1 MKILKP
7 NYKENRIINM
17 SAKNATPIRQQYL
30 DIKKNYP
37 DAILFFRLGD
47 FYETFDED
55 AEITSRELDIVL
67 TGRNVAKGQKIPM
80 AGIPYHAA
88 DNYISRLIE
97 KGYHVAICEQIG
109 EQPKKGIFPREVI
122 RLVTPGTV
130 IEPGLIKNEK
140 NNYLIALFLHES
152 TAGLA
157 FLDISTGEIGVSHFN
172 DNEFHNRLNAEISRL
187 HPSEILLPES
197 IHLPFAE
204 QYHLTSLPDWKFELG
219 RSEQLL
225 KNQFRVASLDGF
237 GLKNKPAAVAALGAI
252 LGYVKESDPQALAL
266 FTDLSFYAIDDH
278 MVLDE
283 ATRRN
288 LELTETILKVSEA
301 GSLLGVMDKT
311 RTPMGKRMIRRW
323 VNQPLIHA
331 PEITERLDAVEY
343 LLENGLDRLELQ
355 KQLKTAADIERII
368 NRVVAQHAVPRDL
381 VALRETLEILPAILQ
396 KINGRIAMLDR
407 EADAIDDCKYE
418 FTSLQKSITDE
429 PPATLAHTGII
440 RPGYSSELDEIV
452 QSTKN
457 SRDYIANLEKVE
469 KARTGIKSLK
479 VGFNKVF
486 GYYIE
491 ISNSYVNQAP
501 QEYIRKQTLVN
512 AERFITPKLKEY
524 ETIVLNAEE
533 NIHAIEAR
541 VFKEICAELKK
552 SSRKLLAVSRYLGM
566 LDVLAAFAQAAS
578 ENNYVRPK
586 LSEDKHLLIKN
597 GRHPVV
603 EKTRLDISFVP
614 NDTLFTNGDNIQVI
628 TGPNMSG
635 KSTYLR
641 QVALIVLLAQIGS
654 FVPADAAEI
663 GIVDR
668 IFTRIGAQDE
678 IHAGQSTFMVE
689 MIETANI
696 LHNASDKSLL
706 ILDEIG
712 RGTSTYDGLSIA
724 WAVLEYIHNHPRL
737 KSRTLFATHYH
748 ELTQLPDVL
757 PNIKN
762 YNVAVS
768 EVDNKVIFLHK
779 IVPGGAD
786 RSYGIHVAQ
795 LAGIPGPVITRANEI
810 LAQLEGQAR
819 QLELRDEAAHPTQ
832 MVLFEQESPVLK
844 DIKKLDPNSLSPI
857 EALNKIYQWKKEL
870 DQD

>member
-1 MKILKP
+1 
-7 NYKENRIINM
+7 M
-17 SAKNATPIRQQYL
+17 SAANVTPIRQQYL

-55 AEITSRELDIVL
+55 AETASRELDLVL

-80 AGIPYHAA
+80 AGIPFHAA

-109 EQPKKGIFPREVI
+109 EQPQKGLFPREVI

-130 IEPGLIKNEK
+130 IEPGLIKTEK
-140 NNYLIALFLHES
+140 NNYLVSVFFQDHS
-152 TAGLA
+152 TGLA
-157 FLDISTGEIGVSHFN
+157 FLDISTGEIGISHF
-172 DNEFHNRLNAEISRL
+172 DDQEFHSRLNAEISRL
-187 HPSEILLPES
+187 HPSEIILSES
-197 IHLPFAE
+197 RKLNLSSG
-204 QYHLTSLPDWKFELG
+204 YHITPLPDWKFEVG
-219 RSEQLL
+219 RAEQML
-225 KNQFRVASLDGF
+225 KTQFKVASLDGF

-252 LGYVKESDPQALAL
+252 LGYVKDSDPLALAL
-266 FTDLSFYAIDDH
+266 FTELNFYSIEDH

-283 ATRRN
+283 STRRN
-288 LELTETILKVSEA
+288 LELTETILKASES
-301 GSLLGVMDKT
+301 GSLLDVIDKT

-323 VNQPLIHA
+323 VNQPLIDA
-331 PEITERLDAVEY
+331 KSINQRLDAVEY
-343 LLENGLDRLELQ
+343 FVESGLDRQELQ
-355 KQLKTAADIERII
+355 KQLRSVSDVERIV
-368 NRVVAQHAVPRDL
+368 NRILSEHAVPRDL
-381 VALRETLEILPAILQ
+381 VALRDTLKTLPGILAKLKSTAAILDQ
-396 KINGRIAMLDR
+396 ETAAFDECSA
-407 EADAIDDCKYE
+407 EAAL
-418 FTSLQKSITDE
+418 LQLSIVDE

-440 RPGYSSELDEIV
+440 RSGYSPELDEVIL
-452 QSTKN
+452 STKN

-469 KARTGIKSLK
+469 KERTGIKTLK

-512 AERFITPKLKEY
+512 GERFITPELKEY

-533 NIHAIEAR
+533 NIHAIESR
-541 VFKEICAELKK
+541 VFKEICGELKR
-552 SSRKLLAVSRYLGM
+552 SSKKLLVVSRFLGM
-566 LDVLAAFAQAAS
+566 LDVLLSFAQVAS
-578 ENNYVRPK
+578 DNAYIRPQ
-586 LSEDKHLLIKN
+586 LFDDKRLVLKN

-614 NDTLFTNGDNIQVI
+614 NDTEFTNGDNIQII

-654 FVPADAAEI
+654 FVPADSAEI

-696 LHNASDKSLL
+696 LHHASDKSLL

-724 WAVLEYIHNHPRL
+724 WAVLEFIHNHPRL

-748 ELTQLPDVL
+748 ELTQLPDIL

-768 EVDNKVIFLHK
+768 EVDNNVIFLHK
-779 IVPGGAD
+779 IVPGGAEK
-786 RSYGIHVAQ
+786 SFGIHVAQ
-795 LAGIPGPVITRANEI
+795 MAGIPAPVISRANEI
-810 LAQLEGQAR
+810 LSQLEGQAR
-819 QLELRDEAAHPTQ
+819 QLELKDENRPSQ
-832 MVLFEQESPVLK
+832 MPLFREHNPILEELK
-844 DIKKLDPNSLSPI
+844 KTDPNSLSPI
-857 EALNKIYQWKKEL
+857 EALNKIYQWKKEI
-870 DQD
+870 DRE

>member
-1 MKILKP
+1 MSLKD
-7 NYKENRIINM
+7 
-17 SAKNATPIRQQYL
+17 ATPIRQQYL

-140 NNYLIALFLHES
+140 NNYLVSLFLHES

-225 KNQFRVASLDGF
+225 KNQFHVASLDGF

-266 FTDLSFYAIDDH
+266 FTDLNFYAIDDH

-331 PEITERLDAVEY
+331 PEISERLDAVEY
-343 LLENGLDRLELQ
+343 LLEKGLDRMELQ
-355 KQLKTAADIERII
+355 KQLKGVADIERII

-396 KINGRIAMLDR
+396 KVNGHMPLLDR
-407 EADAIDDCKYE
+407 EADAVDDCGRE
-418 FTSLQKSITDE
+418 FTLLQESITDE

-440 RPGYSSELDEIV
+440 RPGYSAELDEIV

-469 KARTGIKSLK
+469 KERTGIKTLK

-491 ISNSYVNQAP
+491 ISNSYVDQAP
-501 QEYIRKQTLVN
+501 EEYIRKQTLVN

-552 SSRKLLAVSRYLGM
+552 TSRKLLAVSHYLGM
-566 LDVLAAFAQAAS
+566 LDVLASFAQVAS

-586 LSEDKHLLIKN
+586 LSEDKHLSIKN

-614 NDTLFTNGDNIQVI
+614 NDTQFVNGDNIQVI

-641 QVALIVLLAQIGS
+641 QVALIVLMAQIGS
-654 FVPADAAEI
+654 PPI
-663 GIVDR
+663 P
-668 IFTRIGAQDE
+668 
-678 IHAGQSTFMVE
+678 
-689 MIETANI
+689 
-696 LHNASDKSLL
+696 
-706 ILDEIG
+706 
-712 RGTSTYDGLSIA
+712 
-724 WAVLEYIHNHPRL
+724 PRL
-737 KSRTLFATHYH
+737 ASLTVSLRASERRTKST
-748 ELTQLPDVL
+748 
-757 PNIKN
+757 
-762 YNVAVS
+762 
-768 EVDNKVIFLHK
+768 
-779 IVPGGAD
+779 PGNPPLWS
-786 RSYGIHVAQ
+786 R
-795 LAGIPGPVITRANEI
+795 
-810 LAQLEGQAR
+810 
-819 QLELRDEAAHPTQ
+819 
-832 MVLFEQESPVLK
+832 
-844 DIKKLDPNSLSPI
+844 
-857 EALNKIYQWKKEL
+857 
-870 DQD
+870 

>member
-1 MKILKP
+1 
-7 NYKENRIINM
+7 M
-17 SAKNATPIRQQYL
+17 SSKNATPIRQQYL
-30 DIKKNYP
+30 DIKKDYP

-55 AEITSRELDIVL
+55 AEIASRELDIVL
-67 TGRNVAKGQKIPM
+67 TGRNVAKGQKVPM

-88 DNYISRLIE
+88 DNYISRLID

-140 NNYLIALFLHES
+140 NNYLVSLFLQES

-157 FLDISTGEIGVSHFN
+157 FLDISTGEIGVSYFT

-197 IHLPFAE
+197 VHLPFTE
-204 QYHLTSLPDWKFELG
+204 QFHVTALPDWKFELG

-225 KNQFRVASLDGF
+225 KTQFHVASLDGF
-237 GLKNKPAAVAALGAI
+237 GLKNKPSAVAALGAV

-266 FTDLSFYAIDDH
+266 FTDLNFYAIEDH

-301 GSLLGVMDKT
+301 GSLLGVLDKT

-331 PEITERLDAVEY
+331 PEIKERLDAVQY

-355 KQLKTAADIERII
+355 KQLKAVADIERII
-368 NRVVAQHAVPRDL
+368 NRVIAQHAVPRDL
-381 VALRETLEILPAILQ
+381 VALRETLESLPEIL
-396 KINGRIAMLDR
+396 KKTDGRIPLLDN
-407 EADAIDDCKYE
+407 EAASIDDCADE
-418 FTSLQKSITDE
+418 FSLLQKSITDE

-440 RPGYSSELDEIV
+440 RAGYSSELDEIMR
-452 QSTKN
+452 STKN
-457 SRDYIANLEKVE
+457 SRDYIASLEKVE
-469 KARTGIKSLK
+469 KERTGIKTLK

-491 ISNSYVNQAP
+491 ISNSYADQAP
-501 QEYIRKQTLVN
+501 EEYIRKQTLVN

-552 SSRKLLAVSRYLGM
+552 SAKKLLAVSRYLGM
-566 LDVLAAFAQAAS
+566 LDVLASFAQVAS

-586 LSEDKHLLIKN
+586 LSEDTHLQIRN

-614 NDTLFTNGDNIQVI
+614 NDTYFTNGDNIQVI

-654 FVPADAAEI
+654 FVPAESAEI

-696 LHNASDKSLL
+696 LHNATDKSLL

-810 LAQLEGQAR
+810 LAQLEGQSR
-819 QLELRDEAAHPTQ
+819 QLELKDEAARPTQ
-832 MVLFEQESPVLK
+832 MALFEHESPVLK

-857 EALNKIYQWKKEL
+857 EALNKIYQWKKDL
-870 DQD
+870 DKG

>member
-1 MKILKP
+1 MA
-7 NYKENRIINM
+7 YKNV
-17 SAKNATPIRQQYL
+17 TPIRQQYL

-55 AEITSRELDIVL
+55 AETTSRELDLVL
-67 TGRNVAKGQKIPM
+67 TSRNVAKGQKIPM

-88 DNYISRLIE
+88 DNYVSRLIE

-109 EQPKKGIFPREVI
+109 KQPKKGIFPREVI

-140 NNYLIALFLHES
+140 NNYLVSVAIHENL
-152 TAGLA
+152 TGLA
-157 FLDISTGEIGVSHFN
+157 FLDISTGEMGISQFE
-172 DNEFHNRLNAEISRL
+172 DLESHNRLQAELSRL
-187 HPSEILLPES
+187 HPSEILLPDNIS
-197 IHLPFAE
+197 LRLSNT
-204 QYHLTSLPDWKFELG
+204 YHITSLPSWKYEIG
-219 RSEQLL
+219 RCEQIL
-225 KNQFRVASLDGF
+225 KTHFKVASLDGF
-237 GLKNKPAAVAALGAI
+237 GLKNKPSAITAVGAI
-252 LGYVKESDPQALAL
+252 LGYVKDSDPQALSL
-266 FTDLSFYAIDDH
+266 FNELNFYSIEDH

-288 LELTETILKVSEA
+288 LELSETILKARES
-301 GSLLGVMDKT
+301 GSLLGIIDKT
-311 RTPMGKRMIRRW
+311 ATPMGRRMIRRW
-323 VNQPLIHA
+323 INQPLIHA
-331 PEITERLDAVEY
+331 ERIIERLDAVEY
-343 LLENGLDRLELQ
+343 FSENGLERIELQ
-355 KQLKTAADIERII
+355 KQFKKVSDIERII
-368 NRVVAQHAVPRDL
+368 NRIVSEHAIPRDL
-381 VALRETLEILPAILQ
+381 VALRETLDILPDILTRLKG
-396 KINGRIAMLDR
+396 KITILDNEIA
-407 EADAIDDCKYE
+407 AFDDCASE
-418 FTSLQKSITDE
+418 FSLLEKSIVDD
-429 PPATLAHTGII
+429 PPATLQHTGII
-440 RPGYSSELDEIV
+440 RSGYSAELDKLV
-452 QSTKN
+452 NNTKS

-469 KARTGIKSLK
+469 KQRTGIKTLK

-491 ISNSYVNQAP
+491 ISNSYTNQAP
-501 QEYIRKQTLVN
+501 EEYIRKQTLVN
-512 AERFITPKLKEY
+512 AERFITPELKEY
-524 ETIVLNAEE
+524 ETIILNAEE
-533 NIHAIEAR
+533 NIREIESR
-541 VFKEICAELKK
+541 VFREICSQLKK
-552 SSRKLLAVSRYLGM
+552 SFKKLLQVSRFFGM
-566 LDVLAAFAQAAS
+566 ADVFMSLAQVAA
-578 ENNYVRPK
+578 ENNYVRPQ
-586 LSEDKHLLIKN
+586 LFDDKRLVIKD

-603 EKTRLDISFVP
+603 EKTSLDLSFVP
-614 NDTLFTNGDNIQVI
+614 NDTSFLNGDNIQII

-641 QVALIVLLAQIGS
+641 QVALIVLMAQIGS
-654 FVPADAAEI
+654 FVPAASAEI

-696 LHNASDKSLL
+696 LHHATDKSLL

-748 ELTQLPDVL
+748 ELTQLPETL

-768 EVDNKVIFLHK
+768 EVDNNVIFMHK
-779 IVPGGAD
+779 ILPGGAD

-795 LAGIPGPVITRANEI
+795 LAGIPNSVINRANQI
-810 LAQLEGQAR
+810 LSQLEGDAH
-819 QLELRDEAAHPTQ
+819 QLDIHDSKHPSQMSFFTEKDALRE
-832 MVLFEQESPVLK
+832 E
-844 DIKKLDPNSLSPI
+844 IKKIDPNTLSPI
-857 EALNKIYQWKKEL
+857 EALNTIYKWKKEI
-870 DQD
+870 DES

>member
-1 MKILKP
+1 MP
-7 NYKENRIINM
+7 ET
-17 SAKNATPIRQQYL
+17 NATPIRQQYL

-67 TGRNVAKGQKIPM
+67 TGRNVAKGQKVPM

-109 EQPKKGIFPREVI
+109 EQPQKGIFPREVI

-140 NNYLIALFLHES
+140 NNYLVSVFIQEN

-172 DNEFHNRLNAEISRL
+172 DNEFHNRLNAEISRI

-204 QYHLTSLPDWKFELG
+204 QYHVTSLQDWKFELG

-225 KNQFRVASLDGF
+225 KTQFHVASLDGF

-266 FTDLSFYAIDDH
+266 FTDLNFYAIEDH

-331 PEITERLDAVEY
+331 GEITDRLDAVEY
-343 LLENGLDRLELQ
+343 LLENGLERLELQ
-355 KQLKTAADIERII
+355 KQLKSVADIERII

-381 VALRETLEILPAILQ
+381 VALRETLEILPIILQ
-396 KINGRIAMLDR
+396 KVNGRIPLLDR
-407 EADAIDDCKYE
+407 ESGMMDDCSSE
-418 FTSLQKSITDE
+418 FMLLRESIAED
-429 PPATLAHTGII
+429 PPATLAHTGVI
-440 RPGYSSELDEIV
+440 RSGYSSELDEII
-452 QSTKN
+452 QATKN

-469 KARTGIKSLK
+469 KERTGIKTLK

-491 ISNSYVNQAP
+491 ISNSYADQAP
-501 QEYIRKQTLVN
+501 EEYIRKQTLVN

-533 NIHAIEAR
+533 NIHAIENR

-552 SSRKLLAVSRYLGM
+552 SSKKLLAASRFLGT
-566 LDVLAAFAQAAS
+566 LDVLASFAQAAS

-586 LSEDKHLLIKN
+586 LSEDKHLMIKN

-603 EKTRLDISFVP
+603 EKTRVDISFVP
-614 NDTLFTNGDNIQVI
+614 NDTVFANGDNIQVI

-696 LHNASDKSLL
+696 LHNATDKSLL

-768 EVDNKVIFLHK
+768 EVDNQVIFLHK

-810 LAQLEGQAR
+810 LTQLEGHSR
-819 QLELRDEAAHPTQ
+819 QLELKDEAAHPTQ
-832 MVLFEQESPVLK
+832 MALFAQDSPVLK

-870 DQD
+870 DKE